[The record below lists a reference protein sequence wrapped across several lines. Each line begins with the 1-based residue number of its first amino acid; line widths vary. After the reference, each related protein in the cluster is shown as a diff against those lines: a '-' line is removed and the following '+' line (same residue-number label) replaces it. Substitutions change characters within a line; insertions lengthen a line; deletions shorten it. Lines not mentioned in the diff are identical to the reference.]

1 MRRRGGRALREL
13 MVGTVEIAD
22 QEAAAAA
29 AAVQYLVR
37 SHPTTAGRLEFFL
50 QFLKGNNVRLFY
62 WT

>member
-1 MRRRGGRALREL
+1 

-22 QEAAAAA
+22 QEAAAV
-29 AAVQYLVR
+29 VQYLVR